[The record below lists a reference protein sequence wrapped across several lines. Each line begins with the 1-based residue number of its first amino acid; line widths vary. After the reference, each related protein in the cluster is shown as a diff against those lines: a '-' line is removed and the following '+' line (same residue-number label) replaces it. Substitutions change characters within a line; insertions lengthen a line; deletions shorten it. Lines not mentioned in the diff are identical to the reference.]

1 MRRFYRFFGLFL
13 LLGAVSAQAQK
24 TVYAGGYSV
33 QSGTTPGI
41 YKVTLDEND
50 PAAFEQVIATEETT
64 DGDRF
69 VVAGTVAAGKYY
81 AIQGAGSSYASKDYE
96 FGTFD
101 FENNTFSLIR
111 AMTEVANYQ
120 SIGRVSDMT
129 YDKKNKVL
137 YAISTSGKA
146 VSTTTPT
153 PSTLFR
159 IDPATGSLTKLAD
172 LAATLCGIAANANGE
187 LYCIGAD
194 PTYNAYR
201 IILYK
206 LTNNGG
212 EYACEE
218 VNTLNVKYGTTVYT
232 QLDMVAARRC
242 QSIEFDADGTLYWLA
257 RVKSG
262 SFSKNYW
269 AVIDLNSTEVTL
281 KASLGNY
288 RMVGLAFEKPS
299 GEEGGSEGGEGE
311 GGEEGGEG
319 EGEEPAEPQVEKRVS
334 VISTLGDAMGT
345 STSVTKREIYYYN
358 KNNEIAGI
366 CLEGYTSSDNPDTE
380 VVETPGF
387 YPSLYTSYV
396 YNDQDQLVEV
406 RQRQYGTYDGYENA
420 WNKTDNLI
428 ESYEYADNGDLKRKK
443 TSNYAYD
450 YTWEGKNLVS
460 EVKSNVFTGAFSSRF
475 VYSDFVDSQSNLPTK
490 AKEMKTKN
498 STSYFWEYT
507 YDEAKRMVARENWKA
522 SKEDWVLDENDQV
535 IDIVTKG
542 DPYQKET
549 WEYDAEGNVT
559 LYMKYGWKN
568 TGRTNDDGSKIYD
581 YIPTAK
587 YVYSDSSY
595 GRQEIR
601 WSCTYNTSTQEEI
614 WTKGAACT
622 ATAYE
627 EYYGPTAPGNIST
640 VVIEQ
645 MPNSLRLTCALP
657 EQVTGNEAY
666 KVFRNGQYVG
676 TATEGEGILTY
687 EDYEVKNGQWVYFIQ
702 TERLGKSYNVSMPVS
717 YEFAT
722 ELPAVTSVEAVT
734 NQKLASG
741 DYQLIIG
748 WDAPA
753 ASSYTLKG
761 YNVFVNVKSVTKNPT
776 PVNGISAMTET
787 MYEIPVMFTASTV
800 SNKTLNI
807 QVQAVYNIGKV
818 MSEVF
823 PITLSENMDPTSI
836 EGPAAEGLLKVY
848 GDQVVINGEYTSL
861 QVYSVNGQLEA
872 SFSGQPLVDLAGLSR
887 GIHLIKLEAGDNSTV
902 LKLVKQ

>member
-1 MRRFYRFFGLFL
+1 MRRFYYLLSL
-13 LLGAVSAQAQK
+13 LLLVGVVSAQAQK
-24 TVYAGGYSV
+24 TVYAGGYTAV
-33 QSGTTPGI
+33 DGTSGI

-50 PAAFEQVIATEETT
+50 PATIEQVIATEAPS
-64 DGDRF
+64 DGYRL
-69 VVAGTVAAGKYY
+69 VVAGAVAAGKYY
-81 AIQGAGSSYASKDYE
+81 AVLGVGATYASKDYQ

-101 FENNTFSLIR
+101 FENRRFSLIR
-111 AMTEVANYQ
+111 EMTEITNYQ
-120 SIGRVSDMT
+120 ALERVSDMT
-129 YDKKNKVL
+129 YDKKNGVL
-137 YAISTSGKA
+137 YAISTNGKA
-146 VSTTTPT
+146 VNTTYPT
-153 PSTLFR
+153 PSTLYS
-159 IDPATGSLTKLAD
+159 IDPATGTLTKLAD
-172 LAATLCGIAANANGE
+172 LAATLCGIAADANGE
-187 LYCIGAD
+187 LYCIGS
-194 PTYNAYR
+194 
-201 IILYK
+201 K
-206 LTNNGG
+206 LGATTGFTLFKIQKG
-212 EYACEE
+212 TYACEE
-218 VNTLNVKYGTTVYT
+218 VSTLNVKYGTTVVT
-232 QLDMVAARRC
+232 QMDMASARRC
-242 QSIEFDADGTLYWLA
+242 QSIEFDADGSLYWMA
-257 RVKSG
+257 RVKNG
-262 SFSKNYW
+262 VTNKNYW
-269 AVIDLNSTEVTL
+269 GIIDLNSTEVTL

-288 RMVGLAFEKPS
+288 HMVGLAFEKPS
-299 GEEGGSEGGEGE
+299 GEEGGSEGGE

-334 VISTLGDAMGT
+334 VISTIGDAMG
-345 STSVTKREIYYYN
+345 SSASVTKREIYYYN

-396 YNDQDQLVEV
+396 YNEQEQLVEV
-406 RQRQYGTYDGYENA
+406 RQRQYGTFDGYENA
-420 WNKTDNLI
+420 WNKTDNLV
-428 ESYEYADNGDLKRKK
+428 ESYEYDDNGNVKRKK
-443 TSNYAYD
+443 TTNYAYD

-507 YDEAKRMVARENWKA
+507 YDDAKRLVARESWKA
-522 SKEDWVLDENDQV
+522 SKDDWELDENDQV
-535 IDIVTKG
+535 IDILTKG
-542 DPYQKET
+542 DPSQKET

-559 LYMKYGWKN
+559 LYMKYGWKS
-568 TGRTNDDGSKIYD
+568 TGRKDDAGATIYD
-581 YIPTAK
+581 YIPSAK

-595 GRQEIR
+595 GRQEVR

-622 ATAYE
+622 ATAYD

-657 EQVTGNEAY
+657 EQVTGAEAY

-676 TATEGEGILTY
+676 TAIEQDGILSF
-687 EDYEVKNGQWVYFIQ
+687 DDCEVKNGHWVYFIQ

-722 ELPAVTSVEAVT
+722 ELPAVTSVEALT

-748 WDAPA
+748 WDAPETA
-753 ASSYTLKG
+753 SYTLKG

-800 SNKTLNI
+800 SDKTLNI

-818 MSEVF
+818 MSDVF
-823 PITLSENMDPTSI
+823 PITLSEEGDPTSI

-861 QVYSVNGQLEA
+861 QVYNVNGQLEA

-887 GIHLIKLEAGDNSTV
+887 GIHLIKLEAGDNSAV